1 MTLHRIEDCSICG
14 QKKRLVH
21 SADVC
26 TECIKEKPDDALALL
41 GPGQTSSRNHF
52 LAIAGKQ
59 LPQPSVQ

>member
-1 MTLHRIEDCSICG
+1 MPLHRIGICTICTES
-14 QKKRLVH
+14 KRLVH

-41 GPGQTSSRNHF
+41 GPGQTNSRNHF

-59 LPQPSVQ
+59 PPQPSMQ